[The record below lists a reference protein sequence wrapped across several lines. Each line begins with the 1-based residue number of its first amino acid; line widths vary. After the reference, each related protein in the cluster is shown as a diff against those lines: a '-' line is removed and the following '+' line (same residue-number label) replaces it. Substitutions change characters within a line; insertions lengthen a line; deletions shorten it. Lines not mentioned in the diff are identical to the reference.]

1 MYIGTVKRMK
11 FEEDVPIYEHPPPKY
26 SAERILQIMLDPDLE
41 SSKICSTRPT
51 TITCSATY
59 IVDLSKLAHPDDI
72 KHDNFGIW
80 HHSGSHPQPFK
91 VKYK

>member
-1 MYIGTVKRMK
+1 MK

-26 SAERILQIMLDPDLE
+26 SVERILQIMLDP
-41 SSKICSTRPT
+41 
-51 TITCSATY
+51 
-59 IVDLSKLAHPDDI
+59 AHPDDI